1 MKHTHLF
8 VDEAELE
15 VQSGS
20 GGNGN
25 VSFRRE
31 KYVPR
36 GGPSGGD
43 GGRGGDVILVADT
56 NVATLLDLKSARRI
70 KADDGEPG
78 GNSERK
84 GASGAD
90 VEIHVPVGT
99 LVYAL
104 ETLELPR
111 ITSRARLGS
120 YSGDLELDRDEEREE
135 DARRE
140 RVEPLAE
147 TTDTLADERDD
158 EALVHDLA
166 DGIGDPDLA
175 DLCDVNDPDLPIA
188 DLTRH
193 GQRIVIARG
202 GRGGLGNAR
211 FKTPTRQAPDFA
223 TPGKPGQLKRIR
235 LSLKLMADVGL
246 IGFPNA
252 GKSTLLRRI
261 SAARP
266 RVANYPFTTLV
277 PSLGVVERGDRR
289 IVVAD
294 IPGLIE
300 GASEGAGLGHQFL
313 RHVERTRVLIHL
325 LDVETVLMQE
335 RDLVADYHA
344 IRRELGR
351 YRPELL
357 ERREIVVL
365 SKCDLM
371 PDDPR
376 LEAIEARLHAEGIAP
391 RRVSSATNKGI
402 DGLLAATFDAVDQAR
417 LEEAEQEAAAGMSA
431 GAQATT
437 GTGPAGATT
446 TAGAAGAGRGMDRR
460 GADGSSEAS
469 AASHPSD
476 GIQKDA

>member
-1 MKHTHLF
+1 MKHSHLF

-31 KYVPR
+31 KYIPN
-36 GGPSGGD
+36 GGPNGGD
-43 GGRGGDVILVADT
+43 GGRGGDVVLVADT

-70 KADDGEPG
+70 KAADGEPG
-78 GNSERK
+78 GGTDKK
-84 GASGAD
+84 GASGPSI
-90 VEIHVPVGT
+90 EIRVPVGT
-99 LVYAL
+99 LVYEL
-104 ETLELPR
+104 ETLEVPR
-111 ITSRARLGS
+111 VASRARLGS
-120 YSGDLELDRDEEREE
+120 YSGDQPDDELDPDAGPDADLDGPLDLDGNAEDESGDDSGGEVSDDADESGYAIEPASAAPPARIPHESSVPVEDGEER
-135 DARRE
+135 
-140 RVEPLAE
+140 P
-147 TTDTLADERDD
+147 
-158 EALVHDLA
+158 
-166 DGIGDPDLA
+166 
-175 DLCDVNDPDLPIA
+175 PIA
-188 DLTRH
+188 DLTKP
-193 GQRIVIARG
+193 GQRIVIAHG

-223 TPGKPGQLKRIR
+223 TPGKPGQLKRIK

-277 PSLGVVERGDRR
+277 PSLGVVERDERR

-325 LDVETVLMQE
+325 LDVEGMLME
-335 RDLVADYHA
+335 GRDLVADYHA

-357 ERREIVVL
+357 ERRELVVL

-371 PDDPR
+371 HDDPR
-376 LEAIEARLHAEGIAP
+376 LDELEARLRAEGLAP
-391 RRVSSATNKGI
+391 RRISSATNKGI
-402 DGLLAATFDAVDQAR
+402 DALLVATFDAVDQAR
-417 LEEAEQEAAAGMSA
+417 REDAEKEAARDS
-431 GAQATT
+431 QK
-437 GTGPAGATT
+437 
-446 TAGAAGAGRGMDRR
+446 R
-460 GADGSSEAS
+460 GA
-469 AASHPSD
+469 
-476 GIQKDA
+476 

>member
-1 MKHTHLF
+1 MKHSHLF

-15 VQSGS
+15 IQSGS

-31 KYVPR
+31 KYIPN
-36 GGPSGGD
+36 GGPNGGD
-43 GGRGGDVILVADT
+43 GGWGGDVVLVADT

-70 KADDGEPG
+70 KAADGEHG
-78 GNSERK
+78 GGTDKK
-84 GASGAD
+84 GASGAP
-90 VEIHVPVGT
+90 VEIRVPVGT
-99 LVYAL
+99 LVYEL
-104 ETLELPR
+104 ENLEVPR
-111 ITSRARLGS
+111 VASRARLGS
-120 YSGDLELDRDEEREE
+120 YSGDQTAEELEASLALGADADADPDAAVDELEGFDDESDDSDEDGYTIEPALSPPSTSASTRIALESTGAEDDGEER
-135 DARRE
+135 A
-140 RVEPLAE
+140 
-147 TTDTLADERDD
+147 
-158 EALVHDLA
+158 
-166 DGIGDPDLA
+166 
-175 DLCDVNDPDLPIA
+175 PIA
-188 DLTRH
+188 DLTKP

-223 TPGKPGQLKRIR
+223 TPGKPGQLKRIK

-277 PSLGVVERGDRR
+277 PSLGVVERDERR

-325 LDVETVLMQE
+325 LDVEGMLMEE

-357 ERREIVVL
+357 ERRELVVL

-371 PDDPR
+371 SEDPR
-376 LEAIEARLHAEGIAP
+376 LDELEARLRAEGLTP
-391 RRVSSATNKGI
+391 RRISSATNKGI
-402 DGLLAATFDAVDQAR
+402 DALLVATFDAVDQAR
-417 LEEAEQEAAAGMSA
+417 REDAEKEAEREREKG
-431 GAQATT
+431 GA
-437 GTGPAGATT
+437 
-446 TAGAAGAGRGMDRR
+446 
-460 GADGSSEAS
+460 
-469 AASHPSD
+469 
-476 GIQKDA
+476 